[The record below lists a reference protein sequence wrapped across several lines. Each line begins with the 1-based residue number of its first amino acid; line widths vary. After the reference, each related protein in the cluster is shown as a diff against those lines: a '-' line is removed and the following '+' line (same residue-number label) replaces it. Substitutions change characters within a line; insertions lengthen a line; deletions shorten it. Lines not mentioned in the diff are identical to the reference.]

1 MKQKFLNKSNV
12 NPQLDYDLILFDD
25 AYPVLFTCVDK
36 KDNLYICTCHCA
48 TAKKRE
54 WVIAQTTPQKVIEL
68 LTDEITIRDIFESCK
83 GKSYIATMHV
93 GKQEPEVQSLNISE
107 MPSDILPT
115 AGYYMESDPGEFDEE
130 IAVMETRLQPDF
142 HIVFDTE
149 SFNVI
154 VSTAHVR
161 WLFQT
166 PKAYPDLNQV
176 EKAYTVRGECRI

>member
-1 MKQKFLNKSNV
+1 MKQRFLNKSCV

-83 GKSYIATMHV
+83 GKSYIATKYA
-93 GKQEPEVQSLNISE
+93 GKPEPEVQSLNISE
-107 MPSDILPT
+107 IPSDILPT

-130 IAVMETRLQPDF
+130 IAAMEARLQPDF
-142 HIVFDTE
+142 HVASNTEIFD
-149 SFNVI
+149 I
-154 VSTAHVR
+154 KVSLAHVS
-161 WLFQT
+161 WLIQA
-166 PKAYPDLNQV
+166 PRAYSGLNRL
-176 EKAYTVRGECRI
+176 KKMYTVRGECRI